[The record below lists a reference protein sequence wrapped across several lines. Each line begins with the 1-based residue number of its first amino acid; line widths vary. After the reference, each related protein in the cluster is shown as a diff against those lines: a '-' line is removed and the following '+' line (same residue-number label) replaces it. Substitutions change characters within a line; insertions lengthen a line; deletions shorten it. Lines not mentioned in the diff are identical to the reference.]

1 MRGQLIKKLKGL
13 KPVSIERKG
22 ERLHLAMSKH
32 WLKVY
37 ECSLLIF
44 WQFIYLRFHDQVL
57 WMLKF
62 RYKKYAENF
71 NGINKFQRMGD
82 QSKGQK
88 VLEPV
93 SFEKTE
99 KGGKTTASRVSIYLC
114 CYDQILWMLK
124 FRYKKYAENSNQ
136 TNKFQQ
142 MDDKKRPTTRRVPLY
157 LCCCG
162 QILWMLNFRDK
173 KYEEMTT
180 KSINSNEW
188 VIDKKF
194 WNPSLLRKL

>member
-1 MRGQLIKKLKGL
+1 MRGRLIKKPKGL

-37 ECSLLIF
+37 GCSLLIF

-93 SFEKTE
+93 SFEEKKNE
-99 KGGKTTASRVSIYLC
+99 KGGKTTASRASIYLC
-114 CYDQILWMLK
+114 CYVQVYGCWNSDTKSMQKIPTEPINSNEWVINQKRPKKFWIPSLFEKSEKEGKTTTSRVSLYLCCYGQALWMLN
-124 FRYKKYAENSNQ
+124 FRYKKYAENFN
-136 TNKFQQ
+136 
-142 MDDKKRPTTRRVPLY
+142 
-157 LCCCG
+157 
-162 QILWMLNFRDK
+162 
-173 KYEEMTT
+173 
-180 KSINSNEW
+180 
-188 VIDKKF
+188 
-194 WNPSLLRKL
+194 